1 MPKPVQNLKPEIQTA
16 NALIIAGACK
26 QELERKLVHIGASE
40 RKLVHIVA
48 LEEACYLNAYDQ
60 KALCLHGPSS
70 QH

>member
-1 MPKPVQNLKPEIQTA
+1 MLF
-16 NALIIAGACK
+16 LITVACK
-26 QELERKLVHIGASE
+26 QAQEHKQERKLVHIAALE

-48 LEEACYLNAYDQ
+48 LEEAHYWNAYDQ

>member
-1 MPKPVQNLKPEIQTA
+1 
-16 NALIIAGACK
+16 
-26 QELERKLVHIGASE
+26 VHIGASV

-60 KALCLHGPSS
+60 KALFLRGPNS

>member
-1 MPKPVQNLKPEIQTA
+1 VQ
-16 NALIIAGACK
+16 
-26 QELERKLVHIGASE
+26 ERKLVHIGASV

-60 KALCLHGPSS
+60 KALCLRGPSS